1 MNVPI
6 IIAPNRAFP
15 AANRKRTRMTAD
27 EIQAVVAALTPA
39 EAKAEA
45 QRLAVIR
52 ENMVDIFRASTGA
65 VKYRAVDL
73 LAGSA
78 IVVVFAELDRDGRS
92 ALWRELAV
100 RAADGVAHNG

>member
-1 MNVPI
+1 MNAPI

-27 EIQAVVAALTPA
+27 EIKATVAKLTPA
-39 EAKAEA
+39 EAKAET
-45 QRLAVIR
+45 QRLWSIR
-52 ENMVDIFRASTGA
+52 ENMIDIFRASVGA
-65 VKYRAVDL
+65 VKHRAVDL

-78 IVVVFAELDRDGRS
+78 IVVLFAELDADGRS

-100 RAADGVAHNG
+100 RASDGVQNG